1 MSRFKLRSKGGL
13 FPLKDNIKRT
23 EDKSYVVYKLHCKHC
38 EASYIGKTQR
48 ILSVIVSEHEK
59 RKESACYQ
67 HERTHKHRIDY
78 ENAEIIDT
86 ASSDMKLGIK
96 ELLHIL
102 RSKPSLNKQ
111 LNAQSDFDIKTLL
124 IQAYPQFREE
134 NNAEV

>member
-13 FPLKDNIKRT
+13 FPFKDNIKRT
-23 EDKSYVVYKLHCKHC
+23 EDKSYVVYKLHCKDC

-48 ILSVIVSEHEK
+48 ILSIRVGEHEK

-86 ASSDMKLGIK
+86 ASSDMKLRIK

-134 NNAEV
+134 NNTEE

>member
-1 MSRFKLRSKGGL
+1 MKIIYSVVNVL
-13 FPLKDNIKRT
+13 FCAGCICIL
-23 EDKSYVVYKLHCKHC
+23 S
-38 EASYIGKTQR
+38 SSIGKTQR
-48 ILSVIVSEHEK
+48 ILSIRVGEHEK
-59 RKESACYQ
+59 RKESTCYQ

-86 ASSDMKLGIK
+86 ASSDMKLRIK

-134 NNAEV
+134 NNTEE